1 MSQPRIDDVLRVL
14 DPAPGFRPWQ
24 GGASP
29 VGSLRGVSEVEAAW
43 RPALERHSIWELV
56 LHIAYWK
63 YAVRRRLVGGP
74 SGAFPR
80 SPSNWP
86 AVPQPADA
94 KAWKADRALLRD
106 EHALVVEA
114 IREFDPARYDEV
126 APGAAAGSGSGAGSG
141 SAAGAGSGVGS
152 GSGTTFGDLI
162 MGVVMHDTYHT
173 GQIQLLKRLYA
184 SRG

>member
-1 MSQPRIDDVLRVL
+1 MSETRVNEVLRVL
-14 DPAPGFRPWQ
+14 DPAPGFRPWH

-29 VGSLRGVSEVEAAW
+29 LGSLRGVTEVVAAW
-43 RPALERHSIWELV
+43 RPAPGRHNIWELA

-74 SGAFPR
+74 SGGSSR
-80 SPSNWP
+80 RPSNWP
-86 AVPQPADA
+86 AVPDPANA

-114 IREFDPARYDEV
+114 IRGFDPARYDEL
-126 APGAAAGSGSGAGSG
+126 APKITGSGAESR
-141 SAAGAGSGVGS
+141 
-152 GSGTTFGDLI
+152 TTFGDLI

>member
-1 MSQPRIDDVLRVL
+1 MSEARVSEVLRVL
-14 DPAPGFRPWQ
+14 DPAPGFRPWH

-29 VGSLRGVSEVEAAW
+29 LGSLRGVTEVEAAW
-43 RPALERHSIWELV
+43 RPAPGRHSIWDLV

-74 SGAFPR
+74 SGSFPR

-86 AVPQPADA
+86 SAPDPADA

-114 IREFDPARYDEV
+114 IRGFDAALSDEL
-126 APGAAAGSGSGAGSG
+126 APGGMSGSGSG
-141 SAAGAGSGVGS
+141 V
-152 GSGTTFGDLI
+152 TFGDLI

-173 GQIQLLKRLYA
+173 GQIQVLKRLYA

>member
-1 MSQPRIDDVLRVL
+1 MSEARVSEVLRVL
-14 DPAPGFRPWQ
+14 DPAPGFRPWH

-29 VGSLRGVSEVEAAW
+29 LGSLRGVTEVEAAW
-43 RPALERHSIWELV
+43 RPAPGRHSIWELV

-74 SGAFPR
+74 SGSFPR

-86 AVPQPADA
+86 SAPDPADA

-114 IREFDPARYDEV
+114 IRGFDPALYDET
-126 APGAAAGSGSGAGSG
+126 APGGTAGSGSS
-141 SAAGAGSGVGS
+141 V
-152 GSGTTFGDLI
+152 TFGDLI

-173 GQIQLLKRLYA
+173 GQIQVLKRLYA
-184 SRG
+184 SRS

>member
-1 MSQPRIDDVLRVL
+1 MTDGRIGDVLRVL
-14 DPAPGFRPWQ
+14 DPPPGFRPWH

-29 VGSLRGVSEVEAAW
+29 TGSLRGVSEEEAAW
-43 RPALERHSIWELV
+43 RPAPGRHSIWELA

-74 SGAFPR
+74 SGTFPR
-80 SPSNWP
+80 KPSNWP
-86 AVPQPADA
+86 AVPVPADA

-114 IREFDPARYDEV
+114 IRGFDPALLDRP
-126 APGAAAGSGSGAGSG
+126 APKRSGSSSG
-141 SAAGAGSGVGS
+141 PSVDSS
-152 GSGTTFGDLI
+152 TTYGDLI
-162 MGVVMHDTYHT
+162 TGVMMHDTYHT

-184 SRG
+184 SSM

>member
-1 MSQPRIDDVLRVL
+1 MSQARIDDVLKVL
-14 DPAPGFRPWQ
+14 EPAPGFRPWH

-29 VGSLRGVSEVEAAW
+29 LGSLRGVSEVEAAW
-43 RPALERHSIWELV
+43 RPAPGRHSIWELV

-86 AVPQPADA
+86 AVPEPADA

-106 EHALVVEA
+106 EHSQVVEA
-114 IREFDPARYDEV
+114 IRGFDPAQYDEV
-126 APGAAAGSGSGAGSG
+126 APGGGAGSGSGG
-141 SAAGAGSGVGS
+141 GAGSGASAGA
-152 GSGTTFGDLI
+152 GTTFGDLI

-184 SRG
+184 SRS

>member
-1 MSQPRIDDVLRVL
+1 MSEARVTEVLRVL
-14 DPAPGFRPWQ
+14 DPAPGFRPWH

-29 VGSLRGVSEVEAAW
+29 LGSLRGVSEEEAAW
-43 RPALERHSIWELV
+43 RPAPGRHSIWELA

-80 SPSNWP
+80 RPSNWP
-86 AVPQPADA
+86 AVPDPADA
-94 KAWKADRALLRD
+94 KAWKADRALLRE

-114 IREFDPARYDEV
+114 IRGFDPALYDEP
-126 APGAAAGSGSGAGSG
+126 APKLTGSGAES
-141 SAAGAGSGVGS
+141 S
-152 GSGTTFGDLI
+152 TTFGDLI

-173 GQIQLLKRLYA
+173 GQIQVLKRLYA
-184 SRG
+184 SQA

>member
-1 MSQPRIDDVLRVL
+1 MSEARVSEVLRVL
-14 DPAPGFRPWQ
+14 DPAPGFRPWH

-29 VGSLRGVSEVEAAW
+29 LGSLRGVTEVAAAW
-43 RPALERHSIWELV
+43 RPAPGRHSIWELV

-74 SGAFPR
+74 SGSFPR

-86 AVPQPADA
+86 AVPDPADA

-114 IREFDPARYDEV
+114 IRGFDPERYDAL
-126 APGAAAGSGSGAGSG
+126 APGGMSGSGSG
-141 SAAGAGSGVGS
+141 V
-152 GSGTTFGDLI
+152 TFGDLI

-173 GQIQLLKRLYA
+173 GQIQVLKRLYA
-184 SRG
+184 LSD